1 MSRILFSMLAVA
13 AMSPV
18 ATSAIAQD
26 AATTPVAVT
35 TVATTTV
42 TPKVGQVL
50 RDAKGRRL
58 APIESI
64 QGGAVFVILDMRMYR
79 IPTSTLSV
87 SDKGLQTSLTRSDL
101 H

>member
-1 MSRILFSMLAVA
+1 MEFVMSRILFSMLAVA
-13 AMSPV
+13 AMAPV
-18 ATSAIAQD
+18 ATSALAED
-26 AATTPVAVT
+26 AVTTPVA
-35 TVATTTV
+35 ATSAV

-50 RDAKGRRL
+50 RDANGRRL

-64 QGGAVFVILDMRMYR
+64 QSGSVFVILDMRMYR
-79 IPTSTLSV
+79 IPTATLSM

>member
-13 AMSPV
+13 AMAPI
-18 ATSAIAQD
+18 ATTAIAQE
-26 AATTPVAVT
+26 AATTPVA
-35 TVATTTV
+35 ATTAV

-50 RDAKGRRL
+50 RDANGRRL

-64 QGGAVFVILDMRMYR
+64 QSGAVFVILDMRMYR
-79 IPTSTLSV
+79 IPTSTLSL